1 MTELEKIINEALDA
15 LSTPHMTMGKGS
27 SRNRVYTENQT
38 AKIQFALDRAMN
50 LAKQQDAL

>member
-38 AKIQFALDRAMN
+38 AKIQFALDRAMH
-50 LAKQQDAL
+50 LAKQQNAL